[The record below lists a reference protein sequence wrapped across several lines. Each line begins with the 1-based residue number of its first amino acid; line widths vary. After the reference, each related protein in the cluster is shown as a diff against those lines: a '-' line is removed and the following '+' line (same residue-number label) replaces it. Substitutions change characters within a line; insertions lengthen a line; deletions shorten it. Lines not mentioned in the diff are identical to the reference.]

1 MARFGKFPAN
11 VNALLAR
18 RTDDGY
24 FTGDGGRAGEVRPL
38 RP

>member
-11 VNALLAR
+11 VNGLLAR
-18 RTDDGY
+18 RTGGGY
-24 FTGDGGRAGEVRPL
+24 FTGDGGRIGEVRPL